1 MTKRLVSGIQPTGSL
16 HIGNYLGAIKQ
27 WVALQHDYDCFF
39 FIADYHALTA
49 RPNAKELHE
58 AVLHVAASLVAL
70 GLDPKSNPLFVQS
83 AVPEHAE
90 LACLLGNFT
99 SLGQL
104 NRMTQFKEKS
114 DQHGQNAGLYTYPIL
129 MAADVLLYQT
139 EAVPVGDDQIQHL
152 ELARE
157 IVRSFNSHVKKSVFA
172 EPKPLM
178 TSGSRIMALND
189 PSKKMSKSLSGSTIT
204 ILESEASL
212 HQLIRRAVTDSDP
225 NSSEMS
231 AGVKNLFLLLEE
243 FGATELTKEFQQKF
257 SNGQLR
263 YEELKEAVFETVRD
277 FLQPV
282 QRTYQ
287 SLRKDNQ
294 QLLKILEEGAK
305 KARPI
310 AQATLKEAK
319 TSLGLLG

>member
-39 FIADYHALTA
+39 FVADYHALTA
-49 RPNAKELHE
+49 RPKPKELQE
-58 AVLHVAASLVAL
+58 AILHVTAVLVAL

-90 LACLLGNFT
+90 LAWLLSNFT
-99 SLGQL
+99 TLGQL

-129 MAADVLLYQT
+129 MAADVLIYQAET
-139 EAVPVGDDQIQHL
+139 VPVGDDQVQHL

-157 IVRSFNSHVKKSVFA
+157 IARNFNAHVSKSIFT
-172 EPKPLM
+172 EPKPLI
-178 TSGSRIMALND
+178 SPASRVMALND
-189 PSKKMSKSLSGSTIT
+189 PAKKMSKSLSGSAIG

-231 AGVKNLFLLLEE
+231 AGVKNLFLLLDE
-243 FGATELTKEFQQKF
+243 FGSAELIKEFQQKF
-257 SNGQLR
+257 ADGQLR
-263 YEELKEAVFETVRD
+263 YSELKEAVFEAVWS

-282 QRTYQ
+282 QKTYE
-287 SLRKDNQ
+287 SLRKNDQ
-294 QLLKILEEGAK
+294 QLLKILDEGAK
-305 KARPI
+305 KAQPI
-310 AQATLKEAK
+310 AQSTLKETK
-319 TSLGLLG
+319 LSLGLLG